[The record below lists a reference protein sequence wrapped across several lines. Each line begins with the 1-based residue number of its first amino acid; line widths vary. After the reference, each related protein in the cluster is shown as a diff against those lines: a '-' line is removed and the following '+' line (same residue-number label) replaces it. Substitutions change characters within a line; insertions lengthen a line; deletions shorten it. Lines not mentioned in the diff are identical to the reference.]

1 VAGVTEEKDIF
12 SEWQP
17 RKGLGCWGPLAP
29 LQAVLHCSAAWGA
42 ELGKANSQP
51 TSTQVDASTS

>member
-42 ELGKANSQP
+42 ELGKANS
-51 TSTQVDASTS
+51 